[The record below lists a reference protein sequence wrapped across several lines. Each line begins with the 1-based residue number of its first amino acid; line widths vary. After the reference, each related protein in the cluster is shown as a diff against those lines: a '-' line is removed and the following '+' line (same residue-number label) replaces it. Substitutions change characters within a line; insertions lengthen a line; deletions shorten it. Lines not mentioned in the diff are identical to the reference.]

1 MTNNHIRY
9 NPKTTHTEMKMLTE
23 IAGFRWSSYRLNWQ
37 DIQCVIQLIV
47 FIIY

>member
-23 IAGFRWSSYRLNWQ
+23 IAGFRWSKT
-37 DIQCVIQLIV
+37 
-47 FIIY
+47 